1 MDDGSPDR
9 SGFYFYTNSFTQV
22 EVQLLADAL
31 KTKFDLNCSLHTRND
46 KFWNLIEPYVIPHF
60 TYKLTLRGSW
70 K

>member
-46 KFWNLIEPYVIPHF
+46 KVNKPYIL
-60 TYKLTLRGSW
+60 YIKADSIAS
-70 K
+70 